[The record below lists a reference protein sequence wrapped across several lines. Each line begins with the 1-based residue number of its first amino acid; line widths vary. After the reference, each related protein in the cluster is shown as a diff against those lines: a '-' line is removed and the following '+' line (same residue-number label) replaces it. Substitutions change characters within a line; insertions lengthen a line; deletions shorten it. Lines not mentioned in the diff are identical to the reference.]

1 MDPHVRAKLFS
12 TNLSAAQKSGNN
24 SLQNLKVSMKLN
36 FEVPVFTIELRGDGP
51 SGEQGLVDLSFRDFV
66 FNYEKCH
73 KFETNIQVSL
83 RSIFMEDLLQPDG
96 SR

>member
-12 TNLSAAQKSGNN
+12 PSLPSAQKTTNN
-24 SLQNLKVSMKLN
+24 QQSLRVFVNVS
-36 FEVPVFTIELRGDGP
+36 FEVPVLIIELRGDE
-51 SGEQGLVDLSFRDFV
+51 SNEEQGLVDLSFRDFA

-73 KFETNIQVSL
+73 KFVTNVQVSL
-83 RSIFMEDLLQPDG
+83 RSIFMEDLLQPEG